1 MEGTKSDI
9 VGNVVEEDDGFITE
23 TEEEEDEEIEVF
35 TTETEEIG
43 VSKGGT
49 RERYDT
55 CFENIAE
62 IENKKKDE
70 SVVSVVNVGE
80 VKGKVNN
87 KKVEVK
93 KIIGGKKM
101 VKKWKIRGHMDMWSL

>member
-9 VGNVVEEDDGFITE
+9 IGNVVEEDDGFITE
-23 TEEEEDEEIEVF
+23 TEEEVDEEIEVF
-35 TTETEEIG
+35 TTEAEKIG
-43 VSKGGT
+43 VSKGKP
-49 RERYDT
+49 RDRHDT
-55 CFENIAE
+55 CYFSISYE
-62 IENKKKDE
+62 IENEKKDE
-70 SVVSVVNVGE
+70 SVVNVGE